1 MKLNVVKARTGSLWV
16 RQGIRNFWRQPLA
29 LSGLFLL
36 FMALASMTSMLSYG
50 GSFLGLMF
58 IPAAS
63 LGLMAAAREA
73 DLARFPM
80 PSMLVIGFRQGA
92 AQSKSMVVLGFLYAL
107 LFCFVLAMSSV
118 FDNGEFARM
127 YMSGGSITEEAILN
141 ENFQSAAI
149 FSLLMYIPLSTLF
162 WHAPALMHWHAQPLA
177 KSIFFSFMAC
187 WANWRAFAVFGLTWA
202 SIFLTTSVLLSLISM
217 AFDDGQMSMVL
228 MLPAMLMLAAMFF
241 SSSYYS
247 FRDCFISEPLIA

>member
-63 LGLMAAAREA
+63 LGLMASAREA

-162 WHAPALMHWHAQPLA
+162 WHAPALMHWHAQPLV

>member
-92 AQSKSMVVLGFLYAL
+92 AQSKSMVMLGFLYAL

-118 FDNGEFARM
+118 FDNGEFALM

>member
-92 AQSKSMVVLGFLYAL
+92 AQSKSMVMLGFLYAL

>member
-36 FMALASMTSMLSYG
+36 FIALASMASMLSYG

-58 IPAAS
+58 VPLGT

-80 PSMLVIGFRQGA
+80 PTMLVIGFKNGA
-92 AQSKSMVVLGFLYAL
+92 AQSKKMVLMGFLYAL
-107 LFCFVLAMSSV
+107 LFCFILVMSTF

-127 YMSGGSITEEAILN
+127 YMSGSSLN
-141 ENFQSAAI
+141 EENIVNEDFQTAAL
-149 FSLLMYIPLSTLF
+149 FCLLMYLPLSTLF

-187 WANWRAFAVFGLTWA
+187 WTNWRAFAVFGLTWLG
-202 SIFLTTSVLLSLISM
+202 IFLSTSVILSLISM
-217 AFDDGQMSMVL
+217 VFEDGQVSITL

-247 FRDCFISEPLIA
+247 FRDCFISEPLLA

>member
-92 AQSKSMVVLGFLYAL
+92 AQSKSMVMLGFLYAL

-187 WANWRAFAVFGLTWA
+187 WANWRAFAVFGLTWV

>member
-36 FMALASMTSMLSYG
+36 FLASASLTSLLSYG
-50 GSFLGLMF
+50 GSFLGLML
-58 IPAAS
+58 IPVAS

-80 PSMLVIGFRQGA
+80 PSMLIIGFKQGA
-92 AQSKSMVVLGFLYAL
+92 TQSKRMVMLGFLYAL
-107 LFCFVLAMSSV
+107 LFCFVLVMSSV
-118 FDNGEFARM
+118 FDNGEFARL
-127 YMSGGSITEEAILN
+127 YMSGGSITEESLLN
-141 ENFQSAAI
+141 ENFQTAAL
-149 FSLLMYIPLSTLF
+149 FCLLMYLPFSTLF

-177 KSIFFSFMAC
+177 KSIFFSVMAC

-202 SIFLTTSVLLSLISM
+202 SIFLTTSLLLSLVSM
-217 AFDDGQMSMVL
+217 VFDDGQSSLML

>member
-36 FMALASMTSMLSYG
+36 FMAIASMTSLLSYG

-58 IPAAS
+58 IPVAS

-80 PSMLVIGFRQGA
+80 PTMLVIGFRQGA
-92 AQSKSMVVLGFLYAL
+92 AQSKKMVLLGFLYAL
-107 LFCFVLAMSSV
+107 LFCFVLVLSSV
-118 FDNGEFARM
+118 FDDGEFARM
-127 YMSGGSITEEAILN
+127 YMGGDGLN
-141 ENFQSAAI
+141 QDTVIDEDFQSAAL
-149 FSLLMYIPLSTLF
+149 FSLFLYLPLSTLF
-162 WHAPALMHWHAQPLA
+162 WHAPGLIHWHAQPLV

-187 WANWRAFAVFGLTWA
+187 WANWRAFAMFGLTWA
-202 SIFLTTSVLLSLISM
+202 SIFLTTSLVLSLISLV
-217 AFDDGQMSMVL
+217 FEDGQLSMVL

-247 FRDCFISEPLIA
+247 FRDCFISEPLEA

>member
-92 AQSKSMVVLGFLYAL
+92 AQSKSMVMLGFLYAL

-247 FRDCFISEPLIA
+247 FRDCFISESLIA

>member
-36 FMALASMTSMLSYG
+36 FMALASTTSMLSYI

-80 PSMLVIGFRQGA
+80 PSVLIIGFRQGA
-92 AQSKSMVVLGFLYAL
+92 AQSKSMVMLGFLYAL
-107 LFCFVLAMSSV
+107 LFCFVLAMSSA
-118 FDNGEFARM
+118 FDDGEFARM
-127 YMSGGSITEEAILN
+127 YMGGGSITEDAILN

-149 FSLLMYIPLSTLF
+149 FCLLMYLPLSTLF
-162 WHAPALMHWHAQPLA
+162 WHAPALVHWHAQPLA

-217 AFDDGQMSMVL
+217 AFEDGQVSMVL
-228 MLPAMLMLAAMFF
+228 MLPAMLMLATMFF

-247 FRDCFISEPLIA
+247 FRDCCISEPLVA

>member
-36 FMALASMTSMLSYG
+36 FIALASMASMLSYG

-80 PSMLVIGFRQGA
+80 PSILIIGFKNGA
-92 AQSKSMVVLGFLYAL
+92 AQSKKMILMGFLYAL
-107 LFCFVLAMSSV
+107 LFCFILAMSTL
-118 FDNGEFARM
+118 FDQGEFARM
-127 YMSGGSITEEAILN
+127 YMSGSSVSEETIVN
-141 ENFQSAAI
+141 EHFQSAAL
-149 FSLLMYIPLSTLF
+149 FCLFMYLPLATLF

-177 KSIFFSFMAC
+177 KSIFFSLMAC
-187 WANWRAFAVFGLTWA
+187 WANWRAFSVFGLTWLG
-202 SIFLTTSVLLSLISM
+202 IFLSTSVLLSLISM
-217 AFDDGQMSMVL
+217 VFEDGQVSVML

-247 FRDCFISEPLIA
+247 FRDCFISEPVLA

>member
-92 AQSKSMVVLGFLYAL
+92 AQSKSMVMLGFLYAL
-107 LFCFVLAMSSV
+107 LFCFLLAMSSV